1 MEGSI
6 AVEDHRDGR
15 AALRRLGRNA
25 LIPLAANV
33 GGRILDF
40 GFALFYLRVLRDQV
54 AAYQFLV
61 IFVTYLDTLVNFG
74 FNTILARDVA
84 RAPGTAS
91 AAFGSVARLRF
102 GLWLL
107 GLPTVAVVLGPARE
121 AAGLPVEAVPAGWL
135 FYLALLPGL
144 VASTASG
151 LLWAAERLE
160 VPAAVSVTGTLLRIL
175 LAVPLLLL
183 GTGLVGLAVTSL
195 AVNVYNAIALL
206 VALRRLRPS
215 EGMEIGSGVAPVAG
229 PRRLLSESWPLFV
242 NQLLQG
248 LFFRIDG
255 TLLPGMAGARQ
266 ASAYAAAYK
275 VVDGAGVVSSSFTL
289 ALFPRLARD
298 ATERSEQLARAYR
311 LGLRLLLQVGIPLA
325 VGTALL
331 AEPVAALVG
340 GSGFLP
346 DSAVA
351 LAILIWFLPLSYA
364 SGLTQYVLIAVGRQ
378 RFLTV
383 AFLVA
388 FVFNLG
394 ANLALIPRY
403 GYVGAAWVTVLSEL
417 VLMVPFQWALRS
429 AVPGVSV
436 ARESGKAILAAAV
449 MAPVVWWLRDWIHPI
464 AAVGAGAIVYPLA
477 LWAVGGI
484 DGDEWAVARMLLPR
498 RFAGSGD
505 FAEAEPATQEL
516 ASDIELTRPRN

>member
-1 MEGSI
+1 M
-6 AVEDHRDGR
+6 
-15 AALRRLGRNA
+15 AAS
-25 LIPLAANV
+25 V
-33 GGRILDF
+33 GGKALDF
-40 GFALFYLRVLRDQV
+40 GFALFYLRVLRDEV

-61 IFVTYLDTLVNFG
+61 IFITYLDTLVNFG

-84 RAPGTAS
+84 RAPGTAG
-91 AAFGSVARLRF
+91 AAFGSVARLRV

-107 GLPTVAVVLGPARE
+107 GLPAVIVVLGPARE
-121 AAGLPVEAVPAGWL
+121 AAGLPPEAVPAGWL
-135 FYLALLPGL
+135 FYVGLLPGL
-144 VASTASG
+144 LATTASG

-160 VPAAVSVTGTLLRIL
+160 VTAAVTVGGTVLRIA

-195 AVNVYNAIALL
+195 VVNVYNAVGMLL
-206 VALRRLRPS
+206 VLRRSKPFEAAEKLPF
-215 EGMEIGSGVAPVAG
+215 GAIAG
-229 PRRLLSESWPLFV
+229 PRRMLAESWPLFV

-248 LFFRIDG
+248 LFFKIDG
-255 TLLPGMAGARQ
+255 TLLPGLAGARQ

-275 VVDGAGVVSSSFTL
+275 VVDGAGIVSSSLTL

-298 ATERSEQLARAYR
+298 AADRADQMARAYR
-311 LGLRLLLQVGIPLA
+311 VALRVLLQLGIPLA

-331 AEPVAALVG
+331 AEPIAALVG
-340 GSGFLP
+340 GAGFLP

-364 SGLTQYVLIAVGRQ
+364 NGLTQYVLIAVGRQ
-378 RFLTV
+378 RFLTL

-388 FVFNLG
+388 FAFNLG

-417 VLMVPFQWALRS
+417 VLMVPFQWVLRS
-429 AVPGVSV
+429 EVPGVSPV
-436 ARESGKAILAAAV
+436 RESAKAIAAAAL
-449 MAPVVWWLRDWIHPI
+449 MAPVVWWFRDWIHPL
-464 AAVGAGAIVYPLA
+464 AAVAAGVVIYPLT

-484 DGDEWAVARMLLPR
+484 DADQWSLVRHLLPR
-498 RFAGSGD
+498 RAVQETASKAG
-505 FAEAEPATQEL
+505 
-516 ASDIELTRPRN
+516 AS